1 MPASTQSSVLSPQ
14 SSFRGYIFD
23 LDGTV
28 YLGERLLPG
37 AAETIATLRARGAR
51 VVFLSNKPVQRREVY
66 AAKLARLGIPVAR
79 EDVINSSLV
88 LARRLAREAPGAR
101 VFAIGEPPLRDEL
114 AEAGLVLA
122 DDPARVEWVIAS
134 LDRQFDYRKLD
145 IGYKAL
151 ARGARF
157 CATNPDQT
165 LPLEGEQIP
174 DCAAVIAALEA
185 CSGRHVEWIAG
196 KPSAVMLSA
205 ALEQLGCP
213 PQDCLMVGDR
223 LETDIEMG
231 RRGGT
236 CTALVLT
243 GVTTPESL
251 AASPI
256 QPDFV
261 CAGIH
266 DVPQLRP
273 TAAAAQ
279 PGPPHRYTESASFP

>member
-1 MPASTQSSVLSPQ
+1 MPPATHHSSLITHH
-14 SSFRGYIFD
+14 SFGGYIFD

-37 AAETIATLRARGAR
+37 AAEAIAMLRARGAG
-51 VVFLSNKPVQRREVY
+51 VVFLSNKPIQRREAY

-88 LARRLAREAPGAR
+88 LARRLAHEAPGAR
-101 VFAIGEPPLRDEL
+101 VFAIGEPPLLEEL
-114 AEAGLVLA
+114 ADAGLA
-122 DDPARVEWVIAS
+122 IEDDPARIEWVIAS

-145 IGYKAL
+145 VGYKAL

-157 CATNPDQT
+157 CATNPDRT
-165 LPLEGEQIP
+165 LPLEGEQLP
-174 DCAAVIAALEA
+174 DCAAMIAALEA
-185 CSGRHVEWIAG
+185 CSGRQVEWVAG
-196 KPSAVMLSA
+196 KPSAVMLET
-205 ALEQLGCP
+205 ALERLGCA

-223 LETDIEMG
+223 LETDVEMG

-236 CTALVLT
+236 WTALVLT
-243 GVTTPESL
+243 GVTTPDAL
-251 AASPI
+251 AASAL

-266 DVPQLRP
+266 EVPDLAPARPLR
-273 TAAAAQ
+273 Q
-279 PGPPHRYTESASFP
+279 R